1 MMHKIL
7 DYYSD
12 THLSALSSIELGC
25 VKLQTVSEQ
34 QKPAL
39 DPTESNQIG
48 QSTSNAE
55 QKQDQTLLDLKDD
68 LSLNRFE
75 CRGCGYVY
83 DPKEGL
89 RKYQISPGTSFLDI
103 DQTKF
108 RCPVCRAGYSA
119 YKDIGA
125 KFKPSDGFEENVV
138 YGFGFNTLPPGQKN
152 VLIFG
157 GLAFAAACFLSLYSL
172 H

>member
-1 MMHKIL
+1 M
-7 DYYSD
+7 
-12 THLSALSSIELGC
+12 
-25 VKLQTVSEQ
+25 KLQTVRDE

-39 DPTESNQIG
+39 DETTANESGNSPID
-48 QSTSNAE
+48 AE
-55 QKQDQTLLDLKDD
+55 KKLDLKFQDLEKD
-68 LSLNRFE
+68 LSQNRFE

-83 DPKEGL
+83 DPNEGL
-89 RKYQISPGTSFLDI
+89 RKYQIRPGTPFLEI
-103 DQTKF
+103 DQETF
-108 RCPVCRAGYSA
+108 RCPVCRARYGA

-125 KFKPSDGFEENVV
+125 KFVPAEGFEDNVV
-138 YGFGFNTLPPGQKN
+138 YGFGFNTLPPAQKN

>member
-1 MMHKIL
+1 M
-7 DYYSD
+7 SD
-12 THLSALSSIELGC
+12 E
-25 VKLQTVSEQ
+25 

-39 DPTESNQIG
+39 DQTETKING
-48 QSTSNAE
+48 QGPGNAE
-55 QKQDQTLLDLKDD
+55 EISKTSLPSQEDD
-68 LSLNRFE
+68 RSLNRFE
-75 CRGCGYVY
+75 CRDCGYIY

-89 RKYQISPGTSFLDI
+89 KKYAIPVGTPFLDI
-103 DQTKF
+103 DHTKF
-108 RCPVCRAGYSA
+108 RCPVCRAGVES

-138 YGFGFNTLPPGQKN
+138 NGFGFNTLPPGQKN

>member
-1 MMHKIL
+1 M
-7 DYYSD
+7 
-12 THLSALSSIELGC
+12 
-25 VKLQTVSEQ
+25 KLQTVRDE

-39 DPTESNQIG
+39 DETNANESGNTPID
-48 QSTSNAE
+48 AE
-55 QKQDQTLLDLKDD
+55 KKLDLKLQDLEED
-68 LSLNRFE
+68 LSQNRFE

-83 DPKEGL
+83 DPNEGL
-89 RKYQISPGTSFLDI
+89 RKYKIPPGTPFLEI
-103 DQTKF
+103 DQEIF
-108 RCPVCRAGYSA
+108 RCPVCRARYGA

-125 KFKPSDGFEENVV
+125 KFVPTDGFEENVV

>member
-1 MMHKIL
+1 M
-7 DYYSD
+7 
-12 THLSALSSIELGC
+12 
-25 VKLQTVSEQ
+25 KLQTVRDE

-39 DPTESNQIG
+39 DKGKG
-48 QSTSNAE
+48 QSSGQIPSNAE
-55 QKQDQTLLDLKDD
+55 QKSDQELSGLDKD
-68 LSLNRFE
+68 LSSNRFE

-83 DPKEGL
+83 DPNEGL
-89 RKYQISPGTSFLDI
+89 RKYKIPPGTPFLEI
-103 DQTKF
+103 DQETF
-108 RCPVCRAGYSA
+108 RCPVCRARYGA

-125 KFKPSDGFEENVV
+125 KFVPTDGFEENVV

>member
-1 MMHKIL
+1 M
-7 DYYSD
+7 
-12 THLSALSSIELGC
+12 
-25 VKLQTVSEQ
+25 KLQTVSDE

-39 DPTESNQIG
+39 DETNANESGNSPID
-48 QSTSNAE
+48 ADE
-55 QKQDQTLLDLKDD
+55 KLDLKLQDLKED
-68 LSLNRFE
+68 LSQNRFE

-89 RKYQISPGTSFLDI
+89 KKFKISSGTPFLDI
-103 DQTKF
+103 DQSKF
-108 RCPVCRAGYSA
+108 RCPVCRAGYGS

-125 KFKPSDGFEENVV
+125 KFKPSDGFEDNVI

>member
-1 MMHKIL
+1 MNEEKKTALNQEETNEIGKDPL
-7 DYYSD
+7 NAEKKSD
-12 THLSALSSIELGC
+12 
-25 VKLQTVSEQ
+25 
-34 QKPAL
+34 QKP
-39 DPTESNQIG
+39 I
-48 QSTSNAE
+48 
-55 QKQDQTLLDLKDD
+55 DLFED
-68 LSLNRFE
+68 LSLHRFE
-75 CRGCGYVY
+75 CRGCGYIY

-89 RKYQISPGTSFLDI
+89 SKYQISKGTAFNDI
-103 DQTKF
+103 DKLTF
-108 RCPVCRAGYSA
+108 RCPVCRAGFDA

-125 KFKPSDGFEENVV
+125 AFKPSDGFEENIQ

>member
-1 MMHKIL
+1 M
-7 DYYSD
+7 
-12 THLSALSSIELGC
+12 
-25 VKLQTVSEQ
+25 KLQTVSDEQ
-34 QKPAL
+34 KSAL
-39 DPTESNQIG
+39 DQAKANTFGSSPMDADKKSG
-48 QSTSNAE
+48 Q
-55 QKQDQTLLDLKDD
+55 KLPDLGAD
-68 LSLNRFE
+68 LSQNRFE
-75 CRGCGYVY
+75 CSECGYVY

-89 RKYQISPGTSFLDI
+89 RKYQILPGTSFLEI
-103 DQTKF
+103 DQEKF
-108 RCPVCRAGYSA
+108 RCPVCRARYAA

-125 KFKPSDGFEENVV
+125 KFVPTDGFEDNVV

>member
-1 MMHKIL
+1 M
-7 DYYSD
+7 
-12 THLSALSSIELGC
+12 
-25 VKLQTVSEQ
+25 KLQTVRNEFDPASEDL
-34 QKPAL
+34 KAK
-39 DPTESNQIG
+39 TIG
-48 QSTSNAE
+48 KKNFDAE
-55 QKQDQTLLDLKDD
+55 KNQDQSSSPIEDD
-68 LSLNRFE
+68 LASHRFE
-75 CRGCGYVY
+75 CRDCGYIY

-89 RKYQISPGTSFLDI
+89 KKFKISKGTSFFDI
-103 DQTKF
+103 DKETF
-108 RCPVCRAGYSA
+108 RCPVCRSSADA

-125 KFKPSDGFEENVV
+125 KFQPSDGFEENIS

>member
-1 MMHKIL
+1 M
-7 DYYSD
+7 
-12 THLSALSSIELGC
+12 
-25 VKLQTVSEQ
+25 KLQTVSDEL
-34 QKPAL
+34 KPAL
-39 DPTESNQIG
+39 DQSEALQNAKDLVGADQKTKNQ
-48 QSTSNAE
+48 NAE
-55 QKQDQTLLDLKDD
+55 VSED

-89 RKYQISPGTSFLDI
+89 SKYQIPKGTAFLDI
-103 DQTKF
+103 DKEKF
-108 RCPVCRAGYSA
+108 RCPVCRAGFGA

-125 KFKPSDGFEENVV
+125 KFKPIEGFEENTK

-157 GLAFAAACFLSLYSL
+157 GLALAAACFLSLYSL

>member
-1 MMHKIL
+1 M
-7 DYYSD
+7 
-12 THLSALSSIELGC
+12 
-25 VKLQTVSEQ
+25 KLQTVSDD
-34 QKPAL
+34 QKSAL
-39 DPTESNQIG
+39 DQTKAKTIG
-48 QSTSNAE
+48 QSPIDADKKT
-55 QKQDQTLLDLKDD
+55 DQSSTVLEDD

-75 CRGCGYVY
+75 CSECGYVY

-89 RKYQISPGTSFLDI
+89 RKYKISPGTPFLEI
-103 DQTKF
+103 DQEKF
-108 RCPVCRAGYSA
+108 RCPVCRARFEA

-125 KFKPSDGFEENVV
+125 KFVPSDGFEDNVV
-138 YGFGFNTLPPGQKN
+138 YGCGFNNLPPGQKN

>member
-1 MMHKIL
+1 M
-7 DYYSD
+7 SD
-12 THLSALSSIELGC
+12 E
-25 VKLQTVSEQ
+25 

-39 DPTESNQIG
+39 DSTEAKQIG
-48 QSTSNAE
+48 QGLNGAE
-55 QKQDQTLLDLKDD
+55 LKSDSLLPDQSGGM
-68 LSLNRFE
+68 SLNRFE
-75 CRGCGYVY
+75 CRECGYIY
-83 DPKEGL
+83 DPKEGI
-89 RKYQISPGTSFLDI
+89 RKFGISPGTSFLAI
-103 DQTKF
+103 DKEKF
-108 RCPVCRAGYSA
+108 RCPVCRSRFNI

-125 KFKPSDGFEENVV
+125 KFEPSDGFEENVV